1 MILYGGSGHA
11 KVILDCLEA
20 RGGLVQGI
28 FDNNHDLKELMGVPV
43 VGQYRPHLF
52 PDQPLIIAIG
62 NNRIRLQIAPMIR
75 HRFGTAIH
83 PSAQVSRSATVG
95 EGSVVFHNAV
105 VQAGASV
112 GKHCIINTAAS
123 IDHDCRLEDF
133 VHISPNAALCGSV
146 QVGEGTQIG
155 TGASVIPGVRIGKWC
170 VIGAGAV
177 VTSNIPDFS
186 VAVGI
191 PARVIKTVEL

>member
-1 MILYGGSGHA
+1 VILYGGSGHA
-11 KVILDCLEA
+11 KVVLDCLEA
-20 RGGLVQGI
+20 QGGLVQGI
-28 FDNNHDLKELMGVPV
+28 FDDNPDLKELLGVPV

-62 NNRIRLQIAPMIR
+62 NNRIRQRVAEVIR
-75 HRFGTAIH
+75 HGFGTAVH
-83 PSAQVSRSATVG
+83 PSAQVSRYATAG

-105 VQAGASV
+105 VQAGAIV
-112 GKHCIINTAAS
+112 GRHCIINTAAS
-123 IDHDCRLEDF
+123 VDHDSRLEDF

-146 QVGEGTQIG
+146 EVGEGTQIG

-177 VTSNIPDFS
+177 VTSDIPDFS
-186 VAVGI
+186 VAVGV
-191 PARVIKTVEL
+191 PARVIKTVKL